1 MIMYS
6 ASWCPTKGGFPHFWK
21 IRLFLS
27 SKCYVNND
35 SYVVD
40 VTSECYVN
48 NSKKKCYAPPL
59 PKNPPFSSKLT
70 GSTACKNL
78 SNSKINAIFKN
89 SDSGHWLWLLYWS
102 FFDKNFGFSKA
113 RLSTVLW
120 LLVLKYRIDLV
131 FFSHMSVLKLNH
143 WQSHSKVG

>member
-40 VTSECYVN
+40 VTSESYVN

-70 GSTACKNL
+70 GSTTCKNL
-78 SNSKINAIFKN
+78 SNSKINAISNIQIQGIDYDYYIDRFLTKI
-89 SDSGHWLWLLYWS
+89 L
-102 FFDKNFGFSKA
+102 GFPK
-113 RLSTVLW
+113 
-120 LLVLKYRIDLV
+120 
-131 FFSHMSVLKLNH
+131 
-143 WQSHSKVG
+143 QG